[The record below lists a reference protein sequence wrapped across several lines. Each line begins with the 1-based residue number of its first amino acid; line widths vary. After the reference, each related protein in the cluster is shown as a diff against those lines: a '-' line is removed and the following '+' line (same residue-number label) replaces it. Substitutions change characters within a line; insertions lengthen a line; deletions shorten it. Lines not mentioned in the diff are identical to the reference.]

1 MSTYFPRSCFRVYT
15 AFMKRILIIEDNV
28 GDLGYYA
35 PLFGEGR
42 EVSFLFFSH
51 EPEFD
56 IKKLEDLVEMTHE
69 GLFKKVKK
77 YYVRDKETIV
87 EFLKETPFDF
97 YIVDSLAGFAKGL
110 PRKASLPKNKTAF
123 FTSTEDFK
131 TLMESKGYKAYK
143 KNEMERL
150 MEENEL

>member
-1 MSTYFPRSCFRVYT
+1 
-15 AFMKRILIIEDNV
+15 MKRILIIEDNV

-77 YYVRDKETIV
+77 YYVRDKETIA
-87 EFLKETPFDF
+87 EFLKKTLFDF
-97 YIVDSLAGFAKGL
+97 YIVDSLAGFATGL

-131 TLMESKGYKAYK
+131 TFMEGKGYKAYK